1 MDNVL
6 IFTNP
11 SVDAGSIN
19 KYTAKLADFGASLVA
34 MDGTRFRSYTV
45 PWNAPEYLEIL
56 DPEGLKRVDVYS
68 FGLLCWAVMLHGKNP
83 FRVVDTVAQRLAPNE
98 WDSPLEAL

>member
-1 MDNVL
+1 
-6 IFTNP
+6 
-11 SVDAGSIN
+11 
-19 KYTAKLADFGASLVA
+19 
-34 MDGTRFRSYTV
+34 MDGTRFRSYTI

-83 FRVVDTVAQRLAPNE
+83 FRVVDTVAQRLSPNE
-98 WDSPLEAL
+98 WHSPLEALKKADGGSELLRLAQDSFAKAFGHLKP